1 MAEYRITYW
10 RNIPSM
16 INARAGRRDR
26 GKAELSQR
34 FQVAI
39 DEAAIRSGV
48 VGTDEY
54 LQLWRRSEWTEREGA
69 PDEVAKAVAAE
80 LEAEY
85 TSERLRELVD
95 EQER

>member
-16 INARAGRRDR
+16 VHARAGRTDR

-39 DEAAIRSGV
+39 DEAAMRAGV
-48 VGTDEY
+48 VGSDEY
-54 LQLWRRSEWTEREGA
+54 MQQWRRGDWIERAGE
-69 PDEVAKAVAAE
+69 PDEVAQAVAAE
-80 LEAEY
+80 IEADY
-85 TSERLRELVD
+85 PPARLRELIG
-95 EQER
+95 EK